1 MNPLQQ
7 MAQALAQKAA
17 YVQRTKVSTK
27 GMNKTETIRSLLK
40 SSSRPLS
47 AAEIAFDMD
56 EFPNFG
62 AHLVWLLMKY
72 DMQKG
77 RVLLA
82 DGRYTWNHEYDRQEA
97 EELRAA
103 IKLRIATAD
112 AWQTALV
119 YWDGKSGW
127 RPA

>member
-1 MNPLQQ
+1 MNPFQQ
-7 MAQALAQKAA
+7 MAQSLSQKAA
-17 YVQRTKVSTK
+17 YVQRTAVSTK
-27 GMNKTETIRSLLK
+27 GMSKTDTIRSLLK

-77 RVLLA
+77 RVILE
-82 DGRYTWNHEYDRQEA
+82 DGRYRWSHEYDSQEA
-97 EELRAA
+97 EELVKPPKAEA
-103 IKLRIATAD
+103 
-112 AWQTALV
+112 
-119 YWDGKSGW
+119 
-127 RPA
+127 

>member
-1 MNPLQQ
+1 MNPFQQ
-7 MAQALAQKAA
+7 MAQALAQKTA
-17 YVQRTKVSTK
+17 YMQRTAVSTK
-27 GMNKTETIRSLLK
+27 GMSKTDTIRCLIK

-77 RVLLA
+77 RVILT
-82 DGRYTWNHEYDRQEA
+82 DGRYRWNHEYDSQEA
-97 EELRAA
+97 EELRDAVKLLKKHGYQVKPQKVAA
-103 IKLRIATAD
+103 
-112 AWQTALV
+112 
-119 YWDGKSGW
+119 
-127 RPA
+127 